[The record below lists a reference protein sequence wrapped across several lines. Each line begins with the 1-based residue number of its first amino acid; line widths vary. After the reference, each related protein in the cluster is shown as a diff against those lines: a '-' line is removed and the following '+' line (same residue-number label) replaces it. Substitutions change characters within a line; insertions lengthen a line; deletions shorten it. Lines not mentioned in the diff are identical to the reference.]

1 MQDAHTTAEAITH
14 AAQATSDAAMAKFGL
29 GVGVSGGSTMVISGL
44 SMNEFGIVFGMIVGL
59 IGVVIQW
66 YYKHK
71 QTSAEIRVM
80 NERNERE
87 AEEHRARMG
96 MY

>member
-1 MQDAHTTAEAITH
+1 MQDAAHQTADAI
-14 AAQATSDAAMAKFGL
+14 AQATSDAAMAKFGF

-44 SMNEFGIVFGMIVGL
+44 SMNEFGIIFGMIVGL

-71 QTSAEIRVM
+71 LTRAEIRVM
-80 NERNERE
+80 NARDQRE